1 MGFVRVVEIFPPLFP
16 HSARQKNH
24 VDLERRIEGFIDQAR
39 SVRGFADITLVAD
52 VKDPELMEVAPMEA
66 VAMLKER
73 ARLDAAP
80 VLVVRGL
87 DRRRFLSTVLAGL
100 SLGLGHLMFAWGD
113 DYPARAGSTNLRDF
127 TSLAQAIRE
136 AAALRARTKART
148 EFLSAVNVELLAS
161 PGEVARARD
170 RLKAR
175 SEYLLAQPPTTD
187 VETLERHSKLLRQA
201 GLEDQVLLNVFP
213 FKGIRDVRRC
223 EFHFGWRLPRSLYRI
238 AEKGQSA
245 LVEAEREVVTTLR
258 SQGFP
263 GLYLNTRGDPGVAE
277 RLLS

>member
-175 SEYLLAQPPTTD
+175 SEYLLAQPPNTD
-187 VETLERHSKLLRQA
+187 VETLARH
-201 GLEDQVLLNVFP
+201 
-213 FKGIRDVRRC
+213 
-223 EFHFGWRLPRSLYRI
+223 
-238 AEKGQSA
+238 
-245 LVEAEREVVTTLR
+245 
-258 SQGFP
+258 
-263 GLYLNTRGDPGVAE
+263 
-277 RLLS
+277 